1 MDNQNDQTLKLL
13 KDVPD
18 LRQRVLN
25 VLKIYE
31 YDVSTKRKENRMFS
45 HAFWKIKNFIDRYN
59 PDTDP
64 PIEGGDILDWAI
76 GNINW
81 EK

>member
-31 YDVSTKRKENRMFS
+31 YDVSTKRKENAKFS
-45 HAFWKIKNFIDRYN
+45 YAFWKIKTFIDGFFYHQHHFQISTRQRF
-59 PDTDP
+59 
-64 PIEGGDILDWAI
+64 WCS
-76 GNINW
+76 
-81 EK
+81 